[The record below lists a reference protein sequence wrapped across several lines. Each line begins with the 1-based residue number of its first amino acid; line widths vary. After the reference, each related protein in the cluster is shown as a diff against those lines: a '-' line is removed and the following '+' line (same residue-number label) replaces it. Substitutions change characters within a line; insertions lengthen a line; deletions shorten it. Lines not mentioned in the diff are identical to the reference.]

1 MLMVSDI
8 EKLLTGDLMNNK
20 NQKNNGKND
29 NSDLNYRMGTNIDIS
44 GMQIQSSIDN
54 NYLRKLFLKILL

>member
-8 EKLLTGDLMNNK
+8 EKLLTGELMNNN
-20 NQKNNGKND
+20 NQKSNEKND

-44 GMQIQSSIDN
+44 GMQMQSSKNKN
-54 NYLRKLFLKILL
+54 NS